1 MFLSK
6 ASVGEIAMYT
16 LLIMI
21 AVSMSAIIIMI
32 KVPSLRSAAL
42 IFAALP
48 IVFICVSAVTA
59 LTIYFKSTEPP
70 QVGKAEFADPVACVA
85 GRTKLCCPHDYTWDT
100 NNLKCRLA
108 VAPTKPT
115 TEITL

>member
-1 MFLSK
+1 
-6 ASVGEIAMYT
+6 MYT

-21 AVSMSAIIIMI
+21 GVSISAIIIMI
-32 KVPSLRSAAL
+32 KVPRHRSAAL
-42 IFAALP
+42 IFAAAP

-70 QVGKAEFADPVACVA
+70 QVGKPEFADLVACVP
-85 GRTKLCCPHDYTWDT
+85 GRSMRCCPHDYTWDR

-108 VAPTKPT
+108 VAPKPAP
-115 TEITL
+115 EITQ